1 MRCFL
6 EQIVWP
12 KPIHD
17 TDDVYI
23 VPLWTLAS
31 VYIAETLKTLDMALP
46 SYGSISDAKA
56 RLEAEEYK
64 PVPDAPERAVR
75 KIKPKK
81 EAVEQGEKPLA
92 NLLPS
97 MNKSIKTKEP
107 TQRRPKEVE
116 EDDASSFE
124 GVKTMDMSLPSYGDS
139 TATKQRTAFSF

>member
-1 MRCFL
+1 M
-6 EQIVWP
+6 
-12 KPIHD
+12 
-17 TDDVYI
+17 
-23 VPLWTLAS
+23 
-31 VYIAETLKTLDMALP
+31 YIAETLKTLDMALP